1 MTDHPN
7 YLEAP
12 MIRFPRALAARQSA
26 SFNTIVKDEIECL
39 DIDLLPLQQ
48 GLSRTSHV
56 SSARVSA
63 TILRVEEDAGCVRV
77 KAGLFYAGIIAG
89 CSCAD
94 DPTPVDELAEY
105 CEVWFE
111 IDGAIVSL
119 DVV

>member
-1 MTDHPN
+1 
-7 YLEAP
+7 
-12 MIRFPRALAARQSA
+12 MIRFPRALTARQSA
-26 SFNTIVKDEIECL
+26 SFNAIVKDEIESL

-56 SSARVSA
+56 STARVSA
-63 TILRVEEDAGCVRV
+63 TILRVENEASGIRV

-94 DPTPVDELAEY
+94 DPTPVDELVEY

-111 IDGAIVSL
+111 IDGATAEVNIL
-119 DVV
+119 PPTDEEE